1 MQFAKRLFESSKGTV
16 NYDRLSV
23 GILVGGVK
31 SMELSNSDC
40 QTISIARGVPVDDVP
55 HIGWCSRTL
64 WKPEHSFEGLR
75 YRVGTHVIFADPD
88 KGDTVAVLESLF
100 SVKIDSLFFSAK
112 ENILNMMEKQT
123 LAISESAQQ
132 ITQSY
137 LKLHFLAER

>member
-1 MQFAKRLFESSKGTV
+1 
-16 NYDRLSV
+16 
-23 GILVGGVK
+23 
-31 SMELSNSDC
+31 MELSNSDC